1 MPHVPFRN
9 SKLTMLM
16 RRCAIDRP
24 YYLSSRTPHT
34 YYMCPPTMCVLI
46 LLCCECVRVLLYMW
60 CRYMSSDG
68 ACAAMISNICPAASQ
83 AALTTSTLMYA
94 QLIMSAG
101 TATPT
106 TSTSK
111 RCAAVDK
118 VVERGGTGAPPAR
131 APVDR
136 WAPVPLP
143 LRK

>member
-1 MPHVPFRN
+1 MPDDAHEEVRH
-9 SKLTMLM
+9 
-16 RRCAIDRP
+16 RP
-24 YYLSSRTPHT
+24 SILLILILIPTIYVSSR
-34 YYMCPPTMCVLI
+34 YICVLI
-46 LLCCECVRVLLYMW
+46 LLCCECVCILLCMW

>member
-1 MPHVPFRN
+1 
-9 SKLTMLM
+9 
-16 RRCAIDRP
+16 
-24 YYLSSRTPHT
+24 
-34 YYMCPPTMCVLI
+34 
-46 LLCCECVRVLLYMW
+46 
-60 CRYMSSDG
+60 MSSNG

-118 VVERGGTGAPPAR
+118 AVERGGTGTPAAR